1 MAGQRVLVDTGPLVA
16 RMNKRD
22 RHHQRFVEYLKFFQG
37 QLVTTWPV
45 LTEVTHHVPVSKAVE
60 IIALVRD
67 GALEVIDLGNAG
79 ARVHDL
85 MKKYADRPMDLADA
99 SLVWAAEYTGIE
111 QVMTIDSDF
120 AVFRLANGHRLQ
132 VLP

>member
-1 MAGQRVLVDTGPLVA
+1 MAGRRVLVDTGPLVA
-16 RMNKRD
+16 LMNKRD

-79 ARVHDL
+79 ERVHDL
-85 MKKYADRPMDLADA
+85 MKKYADRP
-99 SLVWAAEYTGIE
+99 I
-111 QVMTIDSDF
+111 
-120 AVFRLANGHRLQ
+120 
-132 VLP
+132 

>member
-16 RMNKRD
+16 LMNKRD

>member
-16 RMNKRD
+16 LMNKRD

-45 LTEVTHHVPVSKAVE
+45 LTEVTHHVPVGKAVE

-67 GALEVIDLGNAG
+67 GALEIIDLGNAG
-79 ARVHDL
+79 ERIHDL

-99 SLVWAAEYTGIE
+99 SLVWAAEHTGIE

>member
-1 MAGQRVLVDTGPLVA
+1 MAGPRVLVDTGPLVA
-16 RMNKRD
+16 LMNKRD

-45 LTEVTHHVPVSKAVE
+45 LTEVTHHVPVGKAVE

-79 ARVHDL
+79 ERVHDL

-99 SLVWAAEYTGIE
+99 SLVWAAEHTGIE

>member
-1 MAGQRVLVDTGPLVA
+1 
-16 RMNKRD
+16 MNKRD
-22 RHHQRFVEYLKFFQG
+22 RHHQRFVEYLKLFQG

-45 LTEVTHHVPVSKAVE
+45 LTEVTHHVPVGKAVE

-99 SLVWAAEYTGIE
+99 SLVWAAEHTGIE

-120 AVFRLANGHRLQ
+120 TVFRLANGHRMQ

>member
-1 MAGQRVLVDTGPLVA
+1 
-16 RMNKRD
+16 MNRRD
-22 RHHQRFVEYLKFFQG
+22 RHYQRFVEYLEFFQG

-45 LTEVTHHVPVSKAVE
+45 LTEVTHHVPIDKAVE
-60 IIALVRD
+60 VIALVRD

-79 ARVHDL
+79 GRVHDL

-99 SLVWAAEYTGIE
+99 SLVWAAEHTGIE
-111 QVMTIDSDF
+111 QVVTIDSDF
-120 AVFRLANGHRLQ
+120 TVFRLANGHRLQ

>member
-1 MAGQRVLVDTGPLVA
+1 MARQRVLVDTGPLVA
-16 RMNKRD
+16 LMNKRD
-22 RHHQRFVEYLKFFQG
+22 RHHQRFVECLKSFQG

-45 LTEVTHHVPVSKAVE
+45 LTEVTPDVPVGKAVE

-67 GALEVIDLGNAG
+67 GALEVIDLGNASNC
-79 ARVHDL
+79 VHYL

-99 SLVWAAEYTGIE
+99 SLVWAAEHTGIE
-111 QVMTIDSDF
+111 QVLTIDSDF
-120 AVFRLANGHRLQ
+120 AIFRLANGSRLE

>member
-16 RMNKRD
+16 LMNKRD

-67 GALEVIDLGNAG
+67 GALEAIDLGNAG

>member
-1 MAGQRVLVDTGPLVA
+1 VAGQKVLVDTGPLVA
-16 RMNKRD
+16 LMNKRD

-45 LTEVTHHVPVSKAVE
+45 LTEVTHHVPTGKAVE

-67 GALEVIDLGNAG
+67 GALEVIDLGDAG

-99 SLVWAAEYTGIE
+99 SLVWAAERTGIE
-111 QVMTIDSDF
+111 QIMTIDSDF
-120 AVFRLANGHRLQ
+120 AIFRLANGRRLQ
-132 VLP
+132 LLP

>member
-1 MAGQRVLVDTGPLVA
+1 MAGQRVLADTGPLVA
-16 RMNKRD
+16 LMNKRD

-45 LTEVTHHVPVSKAVE
+45 LTEVTHHVPVGKAVE

-99 SLVWAAEYTGIE
+99 SLVWAAEHTGIE

>member
-1 MAGQRVLVDTGPLVA
+1 
-16 RMNKRD
+16 MNKRD
-22 RHHQRFVEYLKFFQG
+22 RHHQRFVEYFKFFQG

-45 LTEVTHHVPVSKAVE
+45 LTEVTHHVPVGKAAE
-60 IIALVRD
+60 IIAVVRD
-67 GALEVIDLGNAG
+67 GALEVIELGNAG

-99 SLVWAAEYTGIE
+99 LLVSAAEHTGIE
-111 QVMTIDSDF
+111 QVLTIDSDF
-120 AVFRLANGHRLQ
+120 AIFRLANGRRLQ

>member
-16 RMNKRD
+16 LMNKRD

-37 QLVTTWPV
+37 QLVTVWPV

>member
-1 MAGQRVLVDTGPLVA
+1 
-16 RMNKRD
+16 MNKRD

-45 LTEVTHHVPVSKAVE
+45 LTEVAHHVPIGKALE

-67 GALEVIDLGNAG
+67 GALEVIDLQDAG

-99 SLVWAAEYTGIE
+99 SLVWAAEHTGIE
-111 QVMTIDSDF
+111 QVLTIDSDF
-120 AVFRLANGHRLQ
+120 AVFRLANGRRLQ

>member
-16 RMNKRD
+16 LMNKRD

-45 LTEVTHHVPVSKAVE
+45 LTEVTHHVPVGKAVE

-67 GALEVIDLGNAG
+67 GALEIIDLGNAG
-79 ARVHDL
+79 ERIHDL

>member
-1 MAGQRVLVDTGPLVA
+1 MAGRRVLVDTGPLVA
-16 RMNKRD
+16 LMNKRD

-45 LTEVTHHVPVSKAVE
+45 LTEVTHHVPVGKGVE
-60 IIALVRD
+60 IMALVRD

-79 ARVHDL
+79 ERVHDL

>member
-1 MAGQRVLVDTGPLVA
+1 M
-16 RMNKRD
+16 
-22 RHHQRFVEYLKFFQG
+22 
-37 QLVTTWPV
+37 
-45 LTEVTHHVPVSKAVE
+45 E

-99 SLVWAAEYTGIE
+99 SLVWTAEHTGIE

-120 AVFRLANGHRLQ
+120 AVFRQRFDAGYDQDVR
-132 VLP
+132 VIIDV

>member
-1 MAGQRVLVDTGPLVA
+1 
-16 RMNKRD
+16 MNKRD

-37 QLVTTWPV
+37 RLVTTWPV

-79 ARVHDL
+79 ARCNPVSELAPDDTQPALCPFLGFFFPGQDHDPSEII
-85 MKKYADRPMDLADA
+85 A
-99 SLVWAAEYTGIE
+99 
-111 QVMTIDSDF
+111 
-120 AVFRLANGHRLQ
+120 
-132 VLP
+132 

>member
-1 MAGQRVLVDTGPLVA
+1 
-16 RMNKRD
+16 MNKRD
-22 RHHQRFVEYLKFFQG
+22 RHHQRFVEYLRFFQG

-45 LTEVTHHVPVSKAVE
+45 LTEVTHHVPVDKAVE

-67 GALEVIDLGNAG
+67 GALEVIDLEDAG

-99 SLVWAAEYTGIE
+99 SLVWAAEHTGIQE
-111 QVMTIDSDF
+111 VLTIDSDF
-120 AVFRLANGHRLQ
+120 TVFRLANGRRLQ

>member
-1 MAGQRVLVDTGPLVA
+1 
-16 RMNKRD
+16 MNKRD
-22 RHHQRFVEYLKFFQG
+22 RYHQRFVEYFKFFQG

-45 LTEVTHHVPVSKAVE
+45 LTEVTHHVPVNKAME

-67 GALEVIDLGNAG
+67 GALEIIDLVDAG

-85 MKKYADRPMDLADA
+85 MKKYTDRPMDLADA
-99 SLVWAAEYTGIE
+99 SLVWAAEHTGIE
-111 QVMTIDSDF
+111 QVLTIDSDF
-120 AVFRLANGHRLQ
+120 TVFRLANGHRLE

>member
-1 MAGQRVLVDTGPLVA
+1 VAGQRVLVDTGPLVA
-16 RMNKRD
+16 LMNRRD

-45 LTEVTHHVPVSKAVE
+45 LTEVTHHVPVGKGVE
-60 IIALVRD
+60 IMALVRD

-79 ARVHDL
+79 ERVHDL

-99 SLVWAAEYTGIE
+99 SLVWAAEHTGIE

>member
-16 RMNKRD
+16 LMNKRD
-22 RHHQRFVEYLKFFQG
+22 RHHQRFIEYLRFFQG

-45 LTEVTHHVPVSKAVE
+45 LTEVTHHVPIRKAVE

-67 GALEVIDLGNAG
+67 GALEIIDLGNAG
-79 ARVHDL
+79 ARVHEL

-99 SLVWAAEYTGIE
+99 SLVWAAEHTGIE
-111 QVMTIDSDF
+111 QILTIDSDF
-120 AVFRLANGHRLQ
+120 AIFRLANGRRLQ

>member
-16 RMNKRD
+16 LMNKRD

-79 ARVHDL
+79 ERVHDL

>member
-16 RMNKRD
+16 LMNRRD

-45 LTEVTHHVPVSKAVE
+45 LTEVTHHVPVGKGVE
-60 IIALVRD
+60 IMALVRD

-79 ARVHDL
+79 ERVHDL

-99 SLVWAAEYTGIE
+99 SLVWAAEHTGIE

>member
-1 MAGQRVLVDTGPLVA
+1 
-16 RMNKRD
+16 MNKRD

-67 GALEVIDLGNAG
+67 GALEVIRRRARTRLDEEVRGPPDG
-79 ARVHDL
+79 PCRCIARVGGRVH
-85 MKKYADRPMDLADA
+85 
-99 SLVWAAEYTGIE
+99 
-111 QVMTIDSDF
+111 
-120 AVFRLANGHRLQ
+120 GHRAGNDD
-132 VLP
+132 

>member
-16 RMNKRD
+16 LMNKRD

-45 LTEVTHHVPVSKAVE
+45 LTEVTHHVPVGKAVE

-85 MKKYADRPMDLADA
+85 IHAINPQVPGSIPARGATNT
-99 SLVWAAEYTGIE
+99 LV
-111 QVMTIDSDF
+111 VTITEE
-120 AVFRLANGHRLQ
+120 VT
-132 VLP
+132 

>member
-1 MAGQRVLVDTGPLVA
+1 
-16 RMNKRD
+16 MNKRD

-45 LTEVTHHVPVSKAVE
+45 LTEITHHVPIGKAVE

-67 GALEVIDLGNAG
+67 GALEVIDLVDAG
-79 ARVHDL
+79 GRIHDL

-99 SLVWAAEYTGIE
+99 SLVWAAEHTGIE
-111 QVMTIDSDF
+111 QVLTIDSDF
-120 AVFRLANGHRLQ
+120 TIFRLANSRRLQ

>member
-16 RMNKRD
+16 LMNKRD

-67 GALEVIDLGNAG
+67 GALEVIDIGNAG